1 MNTTLLK
8 EEAQVETTDSA
19 ELLPQM
25 PSELCVVELAYVGG
39 GMANV
44 SFV

>member
-1 MNTTLLK
+1 MNSLFTQSDEEILAPVTT
-8 EEAQVETTDSA
+8 ETSTEIR
-19 ELLPQM
+19 ELQ
-25 PSELCVVELAYVGG
+25 VVELAYVGG